1 LNILLIDDNQA
12 VLEVLALMLASDGH
26 TVVTAG
32 SGQQGLARLEAGE
45 AVDLVLTDVAMPD
58 VGGWEVARIVHSRWP
73 SIRVALISATPEHL
87 SDQGEPVDLLIVKPV
102 TLETLREAI
111 RSIR

>member
-1 LNILLIDDNQA
+1 
-12 VLEVLALMLASDGH
+12 MLTSDSH

-32 SGQQGLARLEAGE
+32 NGREGLARLEAGE

-58 VGGWEVARIVHSRWP
+58 VGGWEVARIVKSRWP

-87 SDQGEPVDLLIVKPV
+87 ADQGETVDLLITKPV
-102 TLETLREAI
+102 TLESLREAM